1 MGGGESKHQDTKS
14 VDAAGAINNN
24 LVFSEPVPIHHK
36 TLEYLILIICIVK
49 VAELLITLYKIHQ
62 KNVKKKYSGNP
73 A

>member
-1 MGGGESKHQDTKS
+1 MGGGESKHADTKS

-36 TLEYLILIICIVK
+36 TLEWLIWIICIVK
-49 VAELLITLYKIHQ
+49 IVELVITLYKIHQ
-62 KNVKKKYSGNP
+62 KNLKKKYSGNP